1 MWPASYILSRRNWN
15 GKMAKCEPHCCIDC
29 ANAKVFQFDYDP
41 IIAECLDGQR
51 YVARYP
57 IICGDFVGMEK
68 LDKKGKRFIRCI
80 ENRPKKIGI

>member
-41 IIAECLDGQR
+41 IIAECL

-57 IICGDFVGMEK
+57 VICGDFVGMEK

-80 ENRPKKIGI
+80 ENRPKKKGI

>member
-1 MWPASYILSRRNWN
+1 
-15 GKMAKCEPHCCIDC
+15 MAKCEPHCCIDC

-57 IICGDFVGMEK
+57 VICDNFDSLDR